1 MKFFIYLLRCS
12 LVLFLTLP
20 FKSFATH
27 NRAGEIQVE
36 YIDNLTCRATIITYT
51 KTSSVPADRPQL
63 QIFWGDGKNDLV
75 QRSND
80 KVELLPND
88 IKKNIYVMTHQYDK
102 YGNYTVSTLDPNR
115 NGGILNVN
123 FPQSDAIPFYIQTSF
138 ILSNNLKNSTPKLL
152 NAPIDRGVV
161 GIPFKHVVNAFDT
174 DGDSVAFRLM
184 TPLMNKTSVVS
195 LYEFPDRIKAG
206 ANNKITF
213 NELTGEFTWNSPQQ
227 KGEYAIAIQVI
238 SYRNGTAIDTTVRDM
253 QILIETISSPG
264 LLPEISTE
272 IPQLL
277 EVKAGQEVFLV
288 LKSKTQ
294 QNPDGSNAV
303 KQYKV
308 TVTSG
313 AFEVANSKAEFNNNK
328 GYRAITTDTFRW
340 KVIEQHA
347 RKMPYMVVFKIED
360 NTFDSVGIVNF
371 YMLPIKVN
379 SLSSKI
385 QEFDNQRIKAYPNPA
400 NDAVTLD
407 FEGEKES
414 AQLEV
419 FDITCRSVF
428 STRVKNQP
436 SYNLKKENVGKGT
449 FFVRMY
455 FEQSDKMAVQKVV
468 FQ

>member
-1 MKFFIYLLRCS
+1 MKFFIYLLRFS
-12 LVLFLTLP
+12 LVLFLTIP

-36 YIDNLTCRATIITYT
+36 YIDNLTRRATIVTYT
-51 KTSSVPADRPQL
+51 KASSLPADRTEL
-63 QIFWGDGKNDLV
+63 IINWGDGKIDTIKRN
-75 QRSND
+75 NN
-80 KVELLPND
+80 KGELLPND
-88 IKKNIYVMTHQYDK
+88 VKKNIYIATHTFEK
-102 YGNYTVSTLDPNR
+102 YGDYTISALDPNR

-123 FPQSDAIPFYIQTSF
+123 FPQSDAVYFYIQTS
-138 ILSNNLKNSTPKLL
+138 ILINQLKNSTPKLL
-152 NAPIDRGVV
+152 NAPIDKGVV
-161 GIPFKHVVNAFDT
+161 GIPFKHVVNAFDS
-174 DGDSVAFRLM
+174 DGDSIAYRLV
-184 TPLMNKTSVVS
+184 TPMSGLNSIAP
-195 LYEFPDRIKAG
+195 LYELPDKIKAG

-213 NELTGEFTWNSPQQ
+213 NELTGEFSWNSPQQ
-227 KGEYAIAIQVI
+227 KGEYAIAIKVI
-238 SYRNGTAIDTTVRDM
+238 SYRNGVAIDSTVRDM

-264 LLPEISTE
+264 LLPEIATE
-272 IPQLL
+272 IPQSL

-308 TVTSG
+308 TATSG

-328 GYRAITTDTFRW
+328 GYQAITTDTFRW
-340 KVIEQHA
+340 KVTEQHA

-360 NTFDSVGIVNF
+360 NTFDSLGVVNF

-379 SLSSKI
+379 SLASKV

-400 NDAVTLD
+400 SDAITLD

-419 FDITCRSVF
+419 FDITGRSVF
-428 STRVKNQP
+428 STRVKNQQ

-449 FFVRMY
+449 FFVRMH
-455 FEQSDKMAVQKVV
+455 FEQSDKMAVQKIV